1 MERFQLEQRYTRS
14 DPRGLF
20 PRLSGMPPL
29 EHNRLG
35 VFWRPIIDM
44 TDSPVAPLRLRM
56 IQPVSE
62 WLADPRPDR
71 WSWFAMIG
79 VAGLRHQVLRH
90 AGLDHYDCRRPT
102 ELPEELR
109 TPQWNVLMRAIDR
122 FPELDPAPRALV
134 VFQLAQLS
142 YCQYALE
149 LAGPVA
155 PTGDPGHDRYVY
167 EVARVHARYP
177 GHGPKALALFREL
190 AAAKDPLL
198 ALASCAQ
205 GIGHSIRGGDRTGLA
220 GTFAGLGERVL
231 GSVPRDDWHAWLVR
245 SRFHRAVALLRLA
258 EGRPD
263 AMRDELET
271 ALRWNERLTAGA
283 AADAD
288 RMAAVENT
296 RYLLEAR
303 ILLAA
308 RGRHRDE
315 ARKLCE
321 DLNRLDP
328 HCVEARLAIGDAH
341 VSIGDHRE
349 AARWYAR
356 AGELGTGSGAVGWF
370 RAAQCHE
377 FIGERGA
384 ALNAMGR
391 CVELDATAVE
401 PKAYLERRTQTGSAG
416 HAGGAGRA
424 HPAEGGTMAGIP
436 IEPERDPAGQM
447 LEASGGTSPG
457 RGGADAVPSAAPG
470 QARSRV

>member
-1 MERFQLEQRYTRS
+1 
-14 DPRGLF
+14 
-20 PRLSGMPPL
+20 MPPL

-263 AMRDELET
+263 AMRDEL
-271 ALRWNERLTAGA
+271 ALAMEFGDRLLAGLGQGTDMTVALENKRIIIESRIKSVSRARGDESDDDIRDWCRRLNELDPYCIEAVLVVGDGYLVTGDYAEA
-283 AADAD
+283 AA
-288 RMAAVENT
+288 
-296 RYLLEAR
+296 
-303 ILLAA
+303 
-308 RGRHRDE
+308 
-315 ARKLCE
+315 
-321 DLNRLDP
+321 
-328 HCVEARLAIGDAH
+328 
-341 VSIGDHRE
+341 
-349 AARWYAR
+349 WYSR
-356 AGELGTGSGAVGWF
+356 AGELGTVSGAMGWF
-370 RAAQCHE
+370 RAAQCYE

-391 CVELDATAVE
+391 CVELDASAIE
-401 PKAYLERRTQTGSAG
+401 AREFLENVNG
-416 HAGGAGRA
+416 
-424 HPAEGGTMAGIP
+424 
-436 IEPERDPAGQM
+436 
-447 LEASGGTSPG
+447 
-457 RGGADAVPSAAPG
+457 
-470 QARSRV
+470 